1 MLLPVNQCGYI
12 RRERKTDRQTET
24 ETETET
30 ERDREK
36 QTDTQTHRQT
46 VFPVK
51 TFEHVGVP
59 HFFVGTGVIRWNC
72 NYFGDSDGMTR
83 RRE

>member
-1 MLLPVNQCGYI
+1 MLLYQE
-12 RRERKTDRQTET
+12 REKDRQTDRDRDGD
-24 ETETET
+24 
-30 ERDREK
+30 RDRER
-36 QTDTQTHRQT
+36 QRETDRHTDTQTHRQT